1 MLKFVVVIFLVI
13 MASTFAQKCGDD
25 VCDAGS
31 CCVTYSQRH
40 CKKLGQL
47 HDMCS
52 KPDQGTDRW
61 KFRIFLPLRSWVT
74 LTVGTIGHVK
84 NHLPVQNEL
93 VDGSMQKMSC
103 RYGNRKHKGF

>member
-13 MASTFAQKCGDD
+13 MASTSAQQCGDN

-31 CCVTYSQRH
+31 CCLEFSQRH

-52 KPDQGTDRW
+52 HANRGTD
-61 KFRIFLPLRSWVT
+61 
-74 LTVGTIGHVK
+74 
-84 NHLPVQNEL
+84 E
-93 VDGSMQKMSC
+93 
-103 RYGNRKHKGF
+103 GNSVFFALANLGYSAV

>member
-13 MASTFAQKCGDD
+13 MASTFAQQCGDN

-47 HDMCS
+47 NDMCS
-52 KPDQGTDRW
+52 DPKQGTDGW
-61 KFRIFLPLRSWVT
+61 KVLYFLPLRSW
-74 LTVGTIGHVK
+74 L
-84 NHLPVQNEL
+84 N
-93 VDGSMQKMSC
+93 MQFGQLGM
-103 RYGNRKHKGF
+103 